1 MFIILISLL
10 MPALFFFI
18 MTTASLLNN
27 KILRVGGVSIG
38 FSGMMLSVINL
49 IVQVICLSY

>member
-10 MPALFFFI
+10 MPTLFFFI
-18 MTTASLLNN
+18 MTTASLLKNS
-27 KILRVGGVSIG
+27 ILRVGGVFIG
-38 FSGMMLSVINL
+38 FAGMMLSVINL

>member
-18 MTTASLLNN
+18 MTTSSLLNN

-49 IVQVICLSY
+49 IIQVICLSY

>member
-1 MFIILISLL
+1 MFIILISFL

-18 MTTASLLNN
+18 MTTSSLLNN

-49 IVQVICLSY
+49 IIQVICLSY